1 MNLLVNPAESEAIEF
16 LDSVPISVKTIC
28 DDFGNLYLWD
38 GECYEHRDVMTI
50 YSISDV
56 LYETAERIYKDFGGA
71 EAIIDVIRK
80 WKKSIK
86 GKRYLDGVW
95 ID

>member
-1 MNLLVNPAESEAIEF
+1 
-16 LDSVPISVKTIC
+16 
-28 DDFGNLYLWD
+28 
-38 GECYEHRDVMTI
+38 MTI